1 MATYPLFIRNQKD
14 HALQTRAKLR
24 WKFFEE
30 EGYRKLS
37 DVFGLPNAGKYNF
50 YLK

>member
-30 EGYRKLS
+30 EGYRKFEVIVRRENYGN
-37 DVFGLPNAGKYNF
+37 D
-50 YLK
+50 